1 MGNTS
6 SGHMNIKYFGVLI
19 TNDIKMM
26 ICVDNCAVCTP
37 KETYYGE
44 NLRDVQMTLNGN
56 SLDLIVQT
64 YIVHCCGVV
73 TKGPLLVESRLLT
86 TKVLGCYYRFKR
98 GKFIMTISVL
108 MSILFKLLICLQFS
122 TKATD
127 QLKQ

>member
-19 TNDIKMM
+19 TNHLKM

-56 SLDLIVQT
+56 SFRSYCTNLYCALLWCSYKGSTFSRVKVAVQQ
-64 YIVHCCGVV
+64 
-73 TKGPLLVESRLLT
+73 
-86 TKVLGCYYRFKR
+86 
-98 GKFIMTISVL
+98 KF
-108 MSILFKLLICLQFS
+108 
-122 TKATD
+122 
-127 QLKQ
+127 